1 MVGPDSRLTMPENPA
16 CCPDAVHSMLPA
28 TTVAAPGR
36 LVGGLDPGQQADDPP
51 ERLDRDQPRRSVR
64 TAMRQLSTEASD
76 FNWLVGNFA
85 KNTPGVAHAMVVSA
99 DGLPVAASDRLD
111 RPKADQL
118 AAIASGLASLTQ
130 GGARCIDGGLV
141 KQAVVEM
148 DRGLLVVMAI
158 SEGSCLTV
166 LAASACDV
174 GVVAYEMTVLVDRA
188 GDVLTPALRA
198 ELQAALPP

>member
-1 MVGPDSRLTMPENPA
+1 
-16 CCPDAVHSMLPA
+16 
-28 TTVAAPGR
+28 
-36 LVGGLDPGQQADDPP
+36 
-51 ERLDRDQPRRSVR
+51 
-64 TAMRQLSTEASD
+64 MRQLSTEASD
-76 FNWLVGNFA
+76 FDWLVGNFA
-85 KNTPGVAHAMVVSA
+85 RRTPGVAHAMVVSS
-99 DGLPVAASDRLD
+99 DGLPVAVSERLD

-174 GVVAYEMTVLVDRA
+174 GGGRL
-188 GDVLTPALRA
+188 
-198 ELQAALPP
+198 